1 MFFMTTALFLIVMDV
16 NYLSNMLLCCICMTV
31 LSIYLKLLFI
41 FYSLGMEDEF
51 DENEKRLKDFSELL
65 DNLNRNMEG
74 HLKVIEKRSSM
85 YRDCQT

>member
-1 MFFMTTALFLIVMDV
+1 
-16 NYLSNMLLCCICMTV
+16 
-31 LSIYLKLLFI
+31 
-41 FYSLGMEDEF
+41 MEDEF